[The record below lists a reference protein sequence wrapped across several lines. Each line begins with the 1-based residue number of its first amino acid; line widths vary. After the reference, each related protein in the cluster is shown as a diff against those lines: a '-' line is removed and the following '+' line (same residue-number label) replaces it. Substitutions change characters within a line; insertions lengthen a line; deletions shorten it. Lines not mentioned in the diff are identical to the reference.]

1 MGLDPLPPGTILA
14 LMCPRVRDVAER
26 LEQVMAPWLRFAGC
40 VLVVAVLYW
49 AQAVL
54 VPLALAMLISFVL
67 SPPVTFLQRWIGR
80 IAAVLVV
87 VLLVFTGLGLASWAA
102 GTQVSHLADDLPR
115 YRENIAQKISD
126 VRGVGQGGSV
136 EQVQQTVKE
145 IQEQIAGPPPASG
158 TSRQPVIV
166 QSQKVTSLTDFSSW
180 LGPAL
185 GPLSTAGF
193 VAALVIFMLL
203 ERQELRGRVFG
214 LVGRGHL
221 AVTTKAFD
229 EAASRVSR
237 QLLMQTLVNAIYGTA
252 VGAGLWWIGVPYPLL
267 WAALGAALRF
277 IPYLGPIAAAAGPI
291 LVSLAALPGW
301 SKPLSVIGLF
311 VVLELLTNLVLETV
325 LYAGAAG
332 VSQVALLVAVGTWTW
347 LWGSMGL
354 LLATPLTVCLVVLGK
369 HVPGFEFLSTL
380 MADSPA
386 LSPDVSYY
394 QRLLARDQ
402 SEASEI
408 IQRHLATQPMETVYD
423 ALMLP
428 AFNYAERDRIE
439 GRLSEDEEQ
448 TIVEQTRELLGD
460 VQRFQS
466 TLPARET
473 LHEEEEAEE
482 AAAAAAAATS
492 PPIEDTESLI
502 PVDVLGYPAN
512 GQADALALQMLAQ
525 LVDDD
530 AIRLEVTSVRLLSS
544 EVIDLV
550 RTSGVRL
557 ICIADLPPS
566 PPSKTRYLVRK
577 LRSAVPEVKIFVGR
591 WAPPELADEDRSTLT
606 DCANH
611 VASTLLETRDQ
622 LRIFAA
628 HERQQPESETS
639 PAASASR

>member
-1 MGLDPLPPGTILA
+1 MTD
-14 LMCPRVRDVAER
+14 R
-26 LEQVMAPWLRFAGC
+26 LEHLLAPWLRFAGC
-40 VLVVAVLYW
+40 VLIVAVLYW

-80 IAAVLVV
+80 IASVLVV
-87 VLLVFTGLGLASWAA
+87 VLLVFIVLGLASWGAA
-102 GTQVSHLADDLPR
+102 TQVSHLAEDLPG
-115 YRENIAQKISD
+115 YRENIRQKISD
-126 VRGVGQGGSV
+126 VRGVSRGGSV
-136 EQVQQTVKE
+136 EQVQRTVKE
-145 IQEQIAGPPPASG
+145 IQEQIASPPSPSG
-158 TSRQPVIV
+158 NAREPVVV
-166 QSQKVTSLTDFSSW
+166 QSQKVTSLTDFPSW

-203 ERQELRGRVFG
+203 EREELRGRVFG

-237 QLLMQTLVNAIYGTA
+237 QLLMQTLVNAIYGA
-252 VGAGLWWIGVPYPLL
+252 VVGVGLWWIGVPYPLL

-291 LVSLAALPGW
+291 LVSLAALSGW
-301 SKPLSVIGLF
+301 TKPLSVVALF
-311 VVLELLTNLVLETV
+311 LGLELFTNLVLETV

-408 IQRHLATQPMETVYD
+408 VQRHLASQPMETVYD

-439 GRLSEDEEQ
+439 GRLSEEEEQ
-448 TIVEQTRELLGD
+448 TIAEQTRELLGD
-460 VQRFQS
+460 VQRFQR
-466 TLPARET
+466 TAAREAQ
-473 LHEEEEAEE
+473 EEET
-482 AAAAAAAATS
+482 TS
-492 PPIEDTESLI
+492 RPIEDAEART

-512 GQADALALQMLAQ
+512 GEADAIALQMLAQ
-525 LVDDD
+525 LVDTD
-530 AIRLEVTSVRLLSS
+530 AIRLDVSSVRLLSS

-550 RTSGVRL
+550 RTSGARL

-566 PPSKTRYLVRK
+566 APSKTRYLVRK
-577 LRSAVPEVKIFVGR
+577 LRSAVPEVKILVGR
-591 WAPPELADEDRSTLT
+591 WAPTELADEDRTTLT
-606 DCANH
+606 DDGASH

-622 LRIFAA
+622 LRALA
-628 HERQQPESETS
+628 THERPHSESHAS
-639 PAASASR
+639 PAANVAG

>member
-1 MGLDPLPPGTILA
+1 L
-14 LMCPRVRDVAER
+14 
-26 LEQVMAPWLRFAGC
+26 APWVRFAGC
-40 VLVVAVLYW
+40 VLVVTVLYW

-80 IAAVLVV
+80 IAAVLAV
-87 VLLVFTGLGLASWAA
+87 VLLVFTGLGLASWGVA
-102 GTQVSHLADDLPR
+102 TQVSHLMEDLPG
-115 YRENIAQKISD
+115 YRENIRQKITD
-126 VRGVGQGGSV
+126 IRGMSQGGSV

-145 IQEQIAGPPPASG
+145 IQEEIAAPQAPSG
-158 TSRQPVIV
+158 NARAPVIV
-166 QSQKVTSLTDFSSW
+166 QSQQVTSLTDFPAW

-203 ERQELRGRVFG
+203 EREELRGRVFG
-214 LVGRGHL
+214 LVGHGHL

-237 QLLMQTLVNAIYGTA
+237 QLLMQTLVNATYGTA
-252 VGAGLWWIGVPYPLL
+252 VGVGVWSIGVPYPLL

-277 IPYLGPIAAAAGPI
+277 IPYLGPIVAAAGPI
-291 LVSLAALPGW
+291 LISLAALPGW
-301 SKPLSVIGLF
+301 TKPLSVVGLF
-311 VVLELLTNLVLETV
+311 VVLELFTNLVLETV

-369 HVPGFEFLSTL
+369 HVPRFEFLSTL

-408 IQRHLATQPMETVYD
+408 VQRHLASQPMETVYD

-448 TIVEQTRELLGD
+448 TIVDQTRELLGD
-460 VQRFQS
+460 IERFQR
-466 TLPARET
+466 TVPAREAP
-473 LHEEEEAEE
+473 EEEET
-482 AAAAAAAATS
+482 TS
-492 PPIEDTESLI
+492 TPIDETESRI

-512 GQADALALQMLAQ
+512 GQADATALQMLGQ
-525 LVDDD
+525 LVEAD
-530 AIRLEVTSVRLLSS
+530 AIRLDVTSVRLLSS

-550 RTSGVRL
+550 RTSGARL

-577 LRSAVPEVKIFVGR
+577 LRNAVPEVKILVGR
-591 WAPPELADEDRSTLT
+591 WAPAELADEDRSSLIE
-606 DCANH
+606 DGAHH
-611 VASTLLETRDQ
+611 VATTLVETRDQ
-622 LRIFAA
+622 LRVLAT
-628 HERQQPESETS
+628 HERNHAQSETS
-639 PAASASR
+639 PAANVAG

>member
-14 LMCPRVRDVAER
+14 LTCPRVRDVAER

-237 QLLMQTLVNAIYGTA
+237 QLLMQTLVNAIYGAA
-252 VGAGLWWIGVPYPLL
+252 VGVGVWWIGVPYPLL

-277 IPYLGPIAAAAGPI
+277 IPYLGPIVAAAGPI
-291 LVSLAALPGW
+291 LIGLAALPGW
-301 SKPLSVIGLF
+301 TKPLSVVGLF
-311 VVLELLTNLVLETV
+311 LVLELFTNLVLETV

-408 IQRHLATQPMETVYD
+408 VQRHMASQPTETVYD

-460 VQRFQS
+460 VDRFQH
-466 TLPARET
+466 TLPANEVP
-473 LHEEEEAEE
+473 EEET
-482 AAAAAAAATS
+482 TS
-492 PPIEDTESLI
+492 PPIEHTESRI
-502 PVDVLGYPAN
+502 PVNVLGYPAN
-512 GQADALALQMLAQ
+512 GQADAIALQMLAQ
-525 LVDDD
+525 LVEADG
-530 AIRLEVTSVRLLSS
+530 IRLDVTSVRLLSS

-550 RTSGVRL
+550 RTSGARL

-577 LRSAVPEVKIFVGR
+577 LRSAVPEVTILVGR
-591 WAPPELADEDRSTLT
+591 WAPPELADEDRSSLT
-606 DCANH
+606 NDGAHH
-611 VASTLLETRDQ
+611 VASTLLDTRDQ
-622 LRIFAA
+622 LRVLAT
-628 HERQQPESETS
+628 HERHHAQSETS
-639 PAASASR
+639 PATNVAG

>member
-1 MGLDPLPPGTILA
+1 
-14 LMCPRVRDVAER
+14 
-26 LEQVMAPWLRFAGC
+26 
-40 VLVVAVLYW
+40 
-49 AQAVL
+49 
-54 VPLALAMLISFVL
+54 
-67 SPPVTFLQRWIGR
+67 
-80 IAAVLVV
+80 
-87 VLLVFTGLGLASWAA
+87 
-102 GTQVSHLADDLPR
+102 
-115 YRENIAQKISD
+115 
-126 VRGVGQGGSV
+126 
-136 EQVQQTVKE
+136 
-145 IQEQIAGPPPASG
+145 
-158 TSRQPVIV
+158 VIV

-203 ERQELRGRVFG
+203 EREELRGRVFG
-214 LVGRGHL
+214 LVGHGHL

-237 QLLMQTLVNAIYGTA
+237 QLLMQTLVNAIYGAA
-252 VGAGLWWIGVPYPLL
+252 VGVGVWWIGVPYPLL

-277 IPYLGPIAAAAGPI
+277 IPYLGPIVAAAGPI
-291 LVSLAALPGW
+291 LIGLAALPGW
-301 SKPLSVIGLF
+301 TKPLSVVGLF
-311 VVLELLTNLVLETV
+311 LVLELFTNLVLETV

-408 IQRHLATQPMETVYD
+408 VQRHMASQPTETVYD

-460 VQRFQS
+460 VDRFQH
-466 TLPARET
+466 TLPANEVP
-473 LHEEEEAEE
+473 EEET
-482 AAAAAAAATS
+482 TS
-492 PPIEDTESLI
+492 PPIEHTESRI
-502 PVDVLGYPAN
+502 PVNVLGYPAN
-512 GQADALALQMLAQ
+512 GQADAIALQMLAQ
-525 LVDDD
+525 LVEADG
-530 AIRLEVTSVRLLSS
+530 IRLDVTSVRLLSS

-550 RTSGVRL
+550 RTTGARL

-577 LRSAVPEVKIFVGR
+577 LRSAVPEVTILVGR
-591 WAPPELADEDRSTLT
+591 WAPPELADEDRSSLT
-606 DCANH
+606 NDGAHH
-611 VASTLLETRDQ
+611 VASTLLDTRDQ
-622 LRIFAA
+622 LRVLAT
-628 HERQQPESETS
+628 HERHHAQSETS
-639 PAASASR
+639 PAANVAG